1 MWLMNSLSPIVLPLL
16 YWYSFHKRDLAWRV
30 NISPYKTWV
39 SEIMLQQTRVETV
52 KDYFARFMRR
62 LPTIFDLATIEED
75 ELLKLWE
82 GLGYYNRVRNMQ
94 KMARIVVEK
103 YHGEIPANYDELIQL
118 PGIGDYTAGAILSI
132 AYQQKIPCVDGNV
145 LRVITR
151 VLGSYEDIGN
161 NKTKTHVKELLQ
173 EILPADVGDF
183 NQALMELGALICLP
197 NGEPLCD
204 TCPLRDFCVA
214 HQNNLTEEIPVKTK
228 KITRKQE
235 DYTVFLITC
244 QGKIM
249 LEKRDDKG
257 LLASLYQLPNRPG
270 ILSEE
275 QVIQEINKMG
285 LTVHTLKK
293 CSNQKHIFSHVEW
306 NMVLYKVEVERENNG
321 LFVSEEERIQNYPLP
336 TAFEKLLK

>member
-1 MWLMNSLSPIVLPLL
+1 
-16 YWYSFHKRDLAWRV
+16 
-30 NISPYKTWV
+30 
-39 SEIMLQQTRVETV
+39 
-52 KDYFARFMRR
+52 
-62 LPTIFDLATIEED
+62 
-75 ELLKLWE
+75 
-82 GLGYYNRVRNMQ
+82 
-94 KMARIVVEK
+94 
-103 YHGEIPANYDELIQL
+103 
-118 PGIGDYTAGAILSI
+118 
-132 AYQQKIPCVDGNV
+132 
-145 LRVITR
+145 
-151 VLGSYEDIGN
+151 
-161 NKTKTHVKELLQ
+161 
-173 EILPADVGDF
+173 
-183 NQALMELGALICLP
+183 MELGALICLP

-285 LTVHTLKK
+285 LTVHNLKK
-293 CSNQKHIFSHVEW
+293 CSNQKHVFSHVEW

>member
-1 MWLMNSLSPIVLPLL
+1 MSSLQKIVAPLL
-16 YWYSFHKRDLAWRV
+16 YWYSLNKRDLAWRV
-30 NISPYKTWV
+30 DIHPYKTWV
-39 SEIMLQQTRVETV
+39 SEIMLQQTRVEAV
-52 KDYFARFMRR
+52 KEYFARFMKR
-62 LPTIFDLATIEED
+62 LPTIFDLARIEED

-94 KMARIVVEK
+94 KMAKIVVEK
-103 YHGEIPANYDELIQL
+103 YDGEIPDNYDELIQL

-275 QVIQEINKMG
+275 QVIQEITKMG